1 QEYWLLFFPC
11 GIHHLILWFREITSK
26 TYFNVDFS
34 FSSGKP
40 GQCPQA
46 DLRFGKKCRSWWAG
60 CSGDDQCSG
69 IRKCC
74 RIGCRYLC
82 ITPGELWIK

>member
-1 QEYWLLFFPC
+1 APPWF
-11 GIHHLILWFREITSK
+11 IKLIQDNRYYS
-26 TYFNVDFS
+26 
-34 FSSGKP
+34 KP

-46 DLRFGKKCRSWWAG
+46 DLRFGKKCRSWRAG